1 MKKIFIMMSILLLT
15 LTATAKRVQYLCL
28 TASDGTEA
36 KLALSESLII
46 SFDNGNMIA
55 TDGTQTV
62 QFDVNTLNISYE
74 DGDPSAINEV
84 TDDKNDKPRFQK
96 NTISFDNL
104 PSGTPVQVY
113 SADGRLQS
121 VVKANGGI
129 TTIHLEQLKKGTN
142 LIKAGKYS
150 IKYLKP

>member
-1 MKKIFIMMSILLLT
+1 MNRNMYISMKKIFIMMSILLLT

-62 QFDVNTLNISYE
+62 QFDVNTLNISY
-74 DGDPSAINEV
+74 
-84 TDDKNDKPRFQK
+84 
-96 NTISFDNL
+96 
-104 PSGTPVQVY
+104 
-113 SADGRLQS
+113 
-121 VVKANGGI
+121 
-129 TTIHLEQLKKGTN
+129 
-142 LIKAGKYS
+142 
-150 IKYLKP
+150 